1 MCKNVLLADLLGS
14 QYLPEILQTSLTFK
28 NSENMEKNDCFKK
41 NGDHS
46 IFFETKEGYKVSCV
60 KLLMFWYIIRMSERA
75 QIFFGNEGATSGA
88 LYKNNFVS
96 DL

>member
-1 MCKNVLLADLLGS
+1 MFQKQFAM
-14 QYLPEILQTSLTFK
+14 ETIHFFFK
-28 NSENMEKNDCFKK
+28 
-41 NGDHS
+41 
-46 IFFETKEGYKVSCV
+46 IKEGYKVSCV

>member
-1 MCKNVLLADLLGS
+1 
-14 QYLPEILQTSLTFK
+14 
-28 NSENMEKNDCFKK
+28 
-41 NGDHS
+41 
-46 IFFETKEGYKVSCV
+46 
-60 KLLMFWYIIRMSERA
+60 MFWYIIRMSERA